1 MSLQA
6 VYSQGEGRPL
16 EPTIVQSL
24 HDPSSRPLSSPS
36 PSALLA
42 AKDEEITIA
51 KSRAKWLR
59 EVLNGLS
66 EIWEHQSSREM
77 AEHATKHEQECIR
90 AAELQKARDANL
102 ACILKL
108 QHEIQTTQQST
119 SELQGR
125 FQHVMAHQVTQTQ
138 VDNAIDRASTS
149 RLMLFAPPNHV
160 HV

>member
-16 EPTIVQSL
+16 EPAIVQSL

-42 AKDEEITIA
+42 AKDEEITVA

-59 EVLNGLS
+59 EVLDGLS

-77 AEHATKHEQECIR
+77 AEHATEVDEIERRHFFGTGRVEHEQECIR

-138 VDNAIDRASTS
+138 
-149 RLMLFAPPNHV
+149 
-160 HV
+160 